1 MTPVHPLLATKK
13 AGAKRYNLWLT
24 IGEGIHAKAKVICC
38 GDNDEM
44 SAIVETCELGSLG
57 RVDILAD
64 SEDSPAET
72 P

>member
-1 MTPVHPLLATKK
+1 MRPVYPLVAIAK
-13 AGAKRYNLWLT
+13 AKARRYNLWLT
-24 IGEGIHAKAKVICC
+24 IGEGVHAKAKVICC

-44 SAIVETCELGSLG
+44 SAIVETCELGSFG

-64 SEDSPAET
+64 SKDSPAET